1 MGPNMNFSEVSTTMK
16 CIISLTIQYMVVY
29 TALGI
34 CRSYLDFTKT
44 PYDDSQVQKAL
55 KSASET
61 MFYAPMVC
69 LMFVG
74 FRMRVLQLTKGTG
87 NPQDWVRM
95 SMQAVTYSI
104 LANTLM
110 VMLIPLVTAKEVK
123 TDPETGVMENDGSN
137 PFASDALR
145 IVFNVIRYVVF
156 LGLYVGFAAVCVGV
170 FLFKPPA
177 GVWDGPIPPVSP
189 AVACTMILSVTF
201 FMIYFLVAVSRT
213 YSQSAGGQLFTSNFE
228 TVMLRAA
235 DTLAMA
241 PMLSVLF
248 LAARMRAL
256 QMDPIGGN
264 PQKWAQ
270 NCFYAC
276 TYALICQ
283 TALAIVV
290 PLFLSGKVEKNDKV
304 EGDFKY
310 ELKEKDSFVAK
321 CLTAFRFL
329 IMLTLYAC
337 TMAVVCSVFTIQHP
351 DGKELTPPLSPTM
364 QCVLNLVFQYFII
377 YLLLWVYYTVEDFV
391 GLDMSILAA
400 AKDAIESAKATVQ
413 FAPML
418 SVLFVAT
425 RMRALQ
431 MTQNKGAPQ
440 GWVQDGMYLASW
452 AVLIQFMMCLLMP
465 IFTGRKFTP
474 DTLDG
479 SQKTTDEDINAM
491 PGGKAG
497 AITVTVVRYVA
508 LIALLGGVATVI
520 TGAITMTPETA
531 NGRGSIPVI
540 TDGTLPVDLAPPPP
554 GVNDIPG
561 AKSTMKGVGKT
572 VGGGVDTVNSAG
584 DAVEGTVSDGA
595 KAVTGF

>member
-1 MGPNMNFSEVSTTMK
+1 
-16 CIISLTIQYMVVY
+16 
-29 TALGI
+29 
-34 CRSYLDFTKT
+34 
-44 PYDDSQVQKAL
+44 
-55 KSASET
+55 
-61 MFYAPMVC
+61 
-69 LMFVG
+69 
-74 FRMRVLQLTKGTG
+74 
-87 NPQDWVRM
+87 
-95 SMQAVTYSI
+95 
-104 LANTLM
+104 
-110 VMLIPLVTAKEVK
+110 
-123 TDPETGVMENDGSN
+123 
-137 PFASDALR
+137 
-145 IVFNVIRYVVF
+145 
-156 LGLYVGFAAVCVGV
+156 
-170 FLFKPPA
+170 
-177 GVWDGPIPPVSP
+177 
-189 AVACTMILSVTF
+189 MILSVTF
-201 FMIYFLVAVSRT
+201 FLVYFLVAVSRT

-270 NCFYAC
+270 NCFFAC

-283 TALAIVV
+283 TALAIIV
-290 PLFLSGKVEKNDKV
+290 PLFLSGEVKKNDKI

-310 ELKEKDSFVAK
+310 ELKEKDSFIAK

-364 QCVLNLVFQYFII
+364 QCVLNLVFQYFVI

-391 GLDMSILAA
+391 GLDMSILSA

-418 SVLFVAT
+418 SILFVAT

-431 MTQNKGAPQ
+431 MTANRGAPQ

-452 AVLIQFMMCLLMP
+452 SVLIQFMMCLLMP
-465 IFTGRKFTP
+465 VFTGKKCTP
-474 DTLDG
+474 DSLDG
-479 SQKTTDEDINAM
+479 ATKPEEADNLAN
-491 PGGKAG
+491 PWAAG
-497 AITVTVVRYVA
+497 TVTAIRYVA
-508 LIALLGGVATVI
+508 LLSLLGGTATVI
-520 TGAITMTPETA
+520 TGVILMTPETA
-531 NGRGSIPVI
+531 NGRGALPVVA
-540 TDGTLPVDLAPPPP
+540 DGTLGVDLAPQPP

-561 AKSTMKGVGKT
+561 AKGAMKNVGKT
-572 VGGGVDTVNSAG
+572 VGGTV
-584 DAVEGTVSDGA
+584 ETVDGA
-595 KAVTGF
+595 KDTVTGTVTGF